1 MSDQLKS
8 AEVERAREFRAYVLG
23 ISLALALTLMPFAL
37 VYWSVITRFGLLVA
51 IGVFG
56 FVQMIVHFRFFLH
69 INPPKQNTDD
79 LLLIAFSL
87 SLVAIMVGGTVW
99 ILYNLAMRMML

>member
-1 MSDQLKS
+1 
-8 AEVERAREFRAYVLG
+8 
-23 ISLALALTLMPFAL
+23 MP
-37 VYWSVITRFGLLVA
+37 RFWLLIA
-51 IGVFG
+51 IGVFCL
-56 FVQMIVHFRFFLH
+56 VQMIVHFRFFLH

-87 SLVAIMVGGTVW
+87 CLVAIMVAGTIW